1 MAKLHVILAYKPA
14 ISLPR
19 IYSKVILAK
28 KKKKKKPFFEAL
40 FNNSKRMETAYK

>member
-28 KKKKKKPFFEAL
+28 KKKKPFFEAL